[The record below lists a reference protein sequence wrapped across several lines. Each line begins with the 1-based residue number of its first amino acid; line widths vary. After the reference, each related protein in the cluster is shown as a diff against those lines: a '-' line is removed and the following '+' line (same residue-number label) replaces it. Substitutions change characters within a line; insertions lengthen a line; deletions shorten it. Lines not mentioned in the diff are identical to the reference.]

1 MQPNQQQPA
10 QPTPEE
16 WQQPAVVTPGAPDVP
31 VAAAEVAEGSV
42 AGQQP
47 EQVPEVADEP
57 TDTPQELS
65 ENDEEYMD
73 DEGGYEAPVS
83 YDDESDEALVRW
95 QSSEYL
101 HHDQTKLWYIILA
114 AVTIVLIVLAIVL
127 MDSYTFALLIPVM
140 AVTLVIYT
148 RRPPAINDYTLSR
161 KGLHINDKL
170 FPYSQFRSFSV
181 VAHNGAN
188 AAVLVPRKRF
198 QIAQTVYF
206 PEEVGEAV
214 VDMLAAR
221 LPMKE
226 GGLDA
231 IDKLLA
237 KLHL

>member
-1 MQPNQQQPA
+1 MQPNQQQSV

-16 WQQPAVVTPGAPDVP
+16 WQQPTAATPGAPYAP
-31 VAAAEVAEGSV
+31 VAEAEMVEEP

-47 EQVPEVADEP
+47 EHGPEATDEP
-57 TDTPQELS
+57 VDAQQEQYVDDAEFAEDGTDED
-65 ENDEEYMD
+65 N
-73 DEGGYEAPVS
+73 VS

-95 QSSEYL
+95 QGSEYL
-101 HHDQTKLWYIILA
+101 HHDQTKLWYIVLA
-114 AVTIVLIVLAIVL
+114 VVTIVLMILAIVL
-127 MDSYTFALLIPVM
+127 MDSITFALLIPVM